1 MRLVRS
7 ILNSIKKKYKDVKK
21 NIFKIIVTICLLHF
35 ASCKSV
41 TNELKRVSD
50 FVWQNQQISND
61 SLLVLSL
68 YSETDNYK
76 FYSSFFISKPYLT
89 PRLLLTCLEK
99 IDYHSIFITSCD
111 KQSSNDYI
119 DLIQNGIIEE
129 RENQTFQDNDE
140 TRNMIIYPKKD
151 NASLFMIATKKYF
164 LVLEEISMGRMD
176 DKFILDSLAKF
187 FLR

>member
-1 MRLVRS
+1 MEKS
-7 ILNSIKKKYKDVKK
+7 ILRVITAV
-21 NIFKIIVTICLLHF
+21 CLLYVV
-35 ASCKSV
+35 SCKRAP
-41 TNELKRVSD
+41 NELKRVGD
-50 FVWQNQQISND
+50 FVWENQQISND

-76 FYSSFFISKPYLT
+76 FYSSFFISKPYLV
-89 PRLLLTCLEK
+89 PRLLLPCIVK

-111 KQSSNDYI
+111 KDYSNDYI
-119 DLIQNGIIEE
+119 GLIRNGIIEKT
-129 RENQTFQDNDE
+129 ENLSLRDNDE

-151 NASLFMIATKKYF
+151 YASLFMIATKKYF

>member
-1 MRLVRS
+1 MEKS
-7 ILNSIKKKYKDVKK
+7 ILRVITAV
-21 NIFKIIVTICLLHF
+21 CLLYVV
-35 ASCKSV
+35 SCKRV
-41 TNELKRVSD
+41 PNELKRVGD
-50 FVWQNQQISND
+50 FVWENQQISND

-111 KQSSNDYI
+111 KQTSNDYI
-119 DLIQNGIIEE
+119 ELIRNGIIKE

-140 TRNMIIYPKKD
+140 TRNMIIYPKRD
-151 NASLFMIATKKYF
+151 NAKLFMIATKKYF
-164 LVLEEISMGRMD
+164 LVLEEISMNRTD
-176 DKFILDSLAKF
+176 DKLILDSLARF
-187 FLR
+187 FLK